1 MEVKL
6 TKDDL
11 KSIQDVREESPV
23 CRFFDHKGK
32 VQFSIGDVLLK
43 KTKNYD
49 DKWETEKISYN
60 SGMPKRY
67 VYIYEDEH
75 GVGFLKLLK
84 TSTGTLGKETICIAD
99 ELQDS
104 HTKYVVDPD
113 YMDSVL
119 LGDGGF
125 DIKAVRKA
133 VKIKKERIIAHNKA
147 AQVKPTTLKEINNFF
162 GSMMPGQSFFTGSTD
177 GRYTQEYKI
186 LSITKKYVKKMSEE
200 DQEDLEYH
208 CDDDCGK
215 PDPKILND
223 NITYMVEYDDDGTT
237 EEVGVWTF
245 INDGLYPGRPLTME
259 DEVE

>member
-6 TKDDL
+6 TKDDMD
-11 KSIQDVREESPV
+11 SIKDVREESPV

-32 VQFSIGDVLLK
+32 VQFSVGDVLIK

-49 DKWETEKISYN
+49 DKWTTEMISYN

-133 VKIKKERIIAHNKA
+133 IKVKKERIIAHNKA
-147 AQVKPTTLKEINNFF
+147 SQVKPASLKELNDFF
-162 GSMMPGQSFFTGSTD
+162 GSMMPGQSFYTGSND

-200 DQEDLEYH
+200 DQEDIEY
-208 CDDDCGK
+208 CLDDDYGK
-215 PDPKILND
+215 PDPLKLND
-223 NITYMVEYDDDGTT
+223 NIAYKIAYDDYGTT
-237 EEVGVWTF
+237 EEVGNWTF
-245 INDGLYPGRPLTME
+245 VNDCLYSGRPLTIE